1 MEDWDY
7 AVVVNRYISP
17 FQLKNKIWPPD
28 NEIHIIYADKVPVC
42 AVLKRKSKD
51 DLNGYNAMKEGRTAD
66 AIKYFKTALQAD
78 DRDEMI
84 YYNYATAL
92 YTGGLNQ
99 KADSMLK
106 KSLEIRPDF
115 ELALMYLGNIA
126 RSQNKTDEAIGFYE
140 KVIKADRK
148 YFEAYIGLAELLEDK
163 DLIKARDLL
172 RNCLKMNPG
181 YLPAIKALAD
191 TYRKSDPEIARKY
204 DDLAKSI
211 EPR

>member
-7 AVVVNRYISP
+7 AIVVNRYISP
-17 FQLKNKIWPPD
+17 FQLKNKLWPPD
-28 NEIHIIYADKVPVC
+28 NAIHIIYADKVPIC

-84 YYNYATAL
+84 YYNYTTAL

-126 RSQNKTDEAIGFYE
+126 RSQNKTDEAIGYYE
-140 KVIKADRK
+140 RVIKADRK
-148 YFEAYIGLAELLEDK
+148 YFEAYVGLAELLEGR
-163 DLIKARDLL
+163 DLRKARDLL
-172 RNCLKMNPG
+172 RTCLEMNPA
-181 YLPAIKALAD
+181 YKEAVVALAD
-191 TYRKSDPEIARKY
+191 SYRNTDPAVAKKY
-204 DDLAKSI
+204 DEMANSLDH
-211 EPR
+211 